1 MNRPTAAPPGWQE
14 STGRVDLL
22 SYHQQSKHHLQGYAE
37 GPQTLDWDDQP
48 DPFRR
53 FYDTFFID
61 LPLLDGDRSVS
72 STELFV
78 ASAEPR
84 PWSLENLSLLLRYSA
99 GLSAWKTMGT
109 DRWSLRT
116 VPSSGNLHPGELYL
130 LLPAS
135 GFCRAG
141 LYHYDVLHHRLT
153 LRLPLATAALDTVYL
168 IQTSILQREAW
179 KYGVRALRYCW
190 LDAGHQRGQCQ
201 AVAGLLGWQLQ
212 DLSVPRER
220 LSQLCGLQRPEYT
233 SVEREYPQ
241 WICQLSCSV
250 SSATSDSGALGALD
264 KIISSAGVHW
274 SGKPNKLAPD
284 PLQHWPLPF
293 AAAEQL
299 DSAVTP
305 ALRFSQRGDLPVDFS
320 GAEQDP
326 WRLILSRRSGQA
338 YVPQSHYPQPL
349 FQQMMAALQP
359 GASRLLPDQPKIH
372 LLCFVH
378 AVEGLTPGIY
388 LLPRSGQ
395 GAQLFQDQ
403 LQRWQPWETVEL
415 VGVPI
420 AWRMKTANTRKA
432 VGQLCCNQPITA
444 NSCFTLIFLSEF
456 EQPMAL
462 SHGSDCPQLYQEAGI
477 LGQQIYLHSTAQG
490 FGGTGIG
497 CFFDDAIHEL
507 IGLESHSLQ
516 ALYGFAVGDPLRDE
530 RITQLSGYYHLRERF
545 V

>member
-1 MNRPTAAPPGWQE
+1 MSRLTATPPGWQE
-14 STGRVDLL
+14 SVDLL

-61 LPLLDGDRSVS
+61 LPLLDGDLPVS
-72 STELFV
+72 CAELFV
-78 ASAEPR
+78 ASAEPQ

-135 GFCRAG
+135 TFCKAG
-141 LYHYDVLHHRLT
+141 LYHYDVYHHRLS
-153 LRLPLATAALDTVYL
+153 LRALLPTYAQGAVYL

-201 AVAGLLGWQLQ
+201 AVAGLLGWQLH
-212 DLSVPRER
+212 DLSVPRQR
-220 LSQLCGLQRPEYT
+220 LSQLCGLTRPEYIA
-233 SVEREYPQ
+233 VEREYPQ
-241 WICQLSCSV
+241 WICQLNHCV
-250 SSATSDSGALGALD
+250 TTTTSDSGVLE
-264 KIISSAGVHW
+264 KIISSAGTDW
-274 SGKPNKLAPD
+274 SGQPNKLAPD
-284 PLQHWPLPF
+284 PLQYWPLPF

-299 DSAVTP
+299 DTAVTP
-305 ALRFSQRGDLPVDFS
+305 ALRFSQQGDLPADFS
-320 GAEQDP
+320 GAAQDP
-326 WRLILSRRSGQA
+326 WKLILSRRSGQA
-338 YVPQSHYPQPL
+338 YAPESHYPLSL

-378 AVEGLTPGIY
+378 AVAGLIPGIY
-388 LLPRSGQ
+388 LLPRSGH

-415 VGVPI
+415 AGVAT

-432 VGQLCCNQPITA
+432 AGQLCCNQPIAA
-444 NSCFTLIFLSEF
+444 NSCFTLIFLTEY
-456 EQPMAL
+456 EQPPMVL

-490 FGGTGIG
+490 YSGTGIG

-507 IGLESHSLQ
+507 IGLENHSLQ